1 MNVLAVVLVL
11 LLLVCAVAL
20 WRHRT
25 VRRRQ
30 DALIHLLRGAD
41 DMEQLLTRA
50 KQRMRTMDSVV
61 GRRIPADL
69 GAEARA
75 SLRQDQQVD
84 EGLRELL
91 QHRLW
96 IQRHGDSASQAE
108 LDEACNALDRARDRI
123 SVELTRL
130 ERAGADLDEATEAA
144 IAAARREPPELRRS
158 TR

>member
-1 MNVLAVVLVL
+1 MNILAVVLVL

-130 ERAGADLDEATEAA
+130 ERAGAELDEATEAA

>member
-130 ERAGADLDEATEAA
+130 ERAGAELDEATEAA

>member
-1 MNVLAVVLVL
+1 VNILAVVLVL

-130 ERAGADLDEATEAA
+130 ERAGAELDEATEAA